1 MYNKKGR
8 RLLCEVLDSMYL
20 LSFYLCIYDLR
31 VWYFFVFE
39 NLYLLKKFWVF
50 FLFNV
55 FVVNMKSDFFVYK
68 VRVDIC

>member
-8 RLLCEVLDSMYL
+8 RLLCEVFDSMYL

-31 VWYFFVFE
+31 VLYFFVFE